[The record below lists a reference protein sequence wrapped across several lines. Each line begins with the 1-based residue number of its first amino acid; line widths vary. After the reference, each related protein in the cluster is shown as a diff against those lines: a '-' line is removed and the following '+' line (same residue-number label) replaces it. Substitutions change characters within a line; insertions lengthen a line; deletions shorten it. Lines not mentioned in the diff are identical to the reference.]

1 MKILAIVVIVAVA
14 LIGFAI
20 HRSGRYYR
28 RLFSDESY
36 REFFDGITHALEVA
50 QSKAP
55 GAAPAVEDRT
65 AFQTASGLAVGV
77 SASDDDGGGLNVHVS
92 LSQVGRPTTHA
103 ACSHFGFLVVNM
115 LSQNRATLTP
125 FFTDSGVHH
134 LVFHFESRNLL
145 VRSFDEVVAAHRD
158 AFSPIPFRHERD
170 LSHGPAP
177 GPGS

>member
-1 MKILAIVVIVAVA
+1 MKIVAIVVIVAVG
-14 LIGFAI
+14 LIGFVI
-20 HRSGRYYR
+20 HQSGRYYR

-36 REFFDGITHALEVA
+36 REFFGGLTHALDVA
-50 QSKAP
+50 RSKAP
-55 GAAPAVEDRT
+55 GAAPALGDRT

-77 SASDDDGGGLNVHVS
+77 SASDDEGGGLSVHVS

-115 LSQNRATLTP
+115 LDQNRATLTP

-134 LVFHFESRNLL
+134 LLFQFESRDLL
-145 VRSFDEVVAAHRD
+145 IRPFDEVVAVHRD

-170 LSHGPAP
+170 LSQGPAVD
-177 GPGS
+177 PGS